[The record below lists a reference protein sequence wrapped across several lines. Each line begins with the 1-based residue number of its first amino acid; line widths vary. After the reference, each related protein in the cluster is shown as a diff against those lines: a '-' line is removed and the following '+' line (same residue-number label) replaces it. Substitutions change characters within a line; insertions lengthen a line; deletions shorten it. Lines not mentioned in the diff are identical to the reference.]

1 MLPRIMGVNMMSATN
16 AVDLATRVDEVGFPE
31 FTAKLIGDVFD
42 ALVAAMI
49 RQQEAYA
56 DLLEKVAKTIEE
68 FEAQEVQ
75 DEEVDAWLLEQFPLI
90 QNGKPVT
97 GKTAIAAGNKLTEE
111 QVAKLKY
118 LLGKTAEDMNKKKEL
133 DGIKK
138 DDTLTADQVNMIKSL
153 VRRKI
158 AKKRMDA
165 LKELVSMGI
174 VRVVVE
180 SGRIRTRLDF
190 TTYGGQWQNETYTQY
205 RRKTWGIGG
214 RGGIWGSIFGLSLGG
229 GIRSLSVSTYTKKN
243 TAYTSAKIEIGGEV
257 EINIRGDYVPLKPPE
272 E

>member
-1 MLPRIMGVNMMSATN
+1 MGAAN

-56 DLLEKVAKTIEE
+56 DLLEKVAKSIED

-75 DEEVDAWLLEQFPLI
+75 DEEIDAWLLEQFPELD
-90 QNGKPVT
+90 NNCEPKTPVE
-97 GKTAIAAGNKLTEE
+97 TAIASNKTLRCD
-111 QVAKLKY
+111 QIQKLDY
-118 LLGKTAEDMNKKKEL
+118 LLGSTAKEL
-133 DGIKK
+133 GEADSFSAIVREGNNYRETYELQEENVVLIKR
-138 DDTLTADQVNMIKSL
+138 L

-158 AKKRMDA
+158 AKKRLDA

-180 SGRIRTRLDF
+180 SGRIKTRLDF
-190 TTYGGQWQNETYTQY
+190 TTYGGERQSTLYTRY
-205 RRKTWGIGG
+205 RRKTWGFGG

-229 GIRSLSVSTYTKKN
+229 GIRSMSVSTYTRKN